1 MAQIRIGVLTPVDVA
16 FPAVKDAFAELWPE
30 PEIVCMLDE
39 SLYADFVND
48 DFTVDP
54 QLPDA
59 AYERVADMLRYS
71 RKSGADGIVFCGSV
85 FGALVEAGREGMDIP
100 VLTSFEGMIE
110 AAFAEGPRLGI
121 ITTAEG
127 SLNCLSGDVGR
138 YAEARGL
145 DYTIESRIVEG
156 GFQMVLAGDRDG
168 ADALIGDAAA
178 ELTAC
183 DSLMLGQF
191 SMGSAADKIAPM
203 PGRPVFTAPRG
214 AVEKLKR
221 ELG

>member
-30 PEIVCMLDE
+30 AELVCVLDE

-54 QLPDA
+54 QLPDE
-59 AYERVADMLRYS
+59 AYARIADLLRYS
-71 RKSGADGIVFCGSV
+71 QKTGADGIIFCGSV

-110 AAFAEGPRLGI
+110 AAFAQGPRLGI
-121 ITTAEG
+121 VTTAEG
-127 SLNCLSGDVGR
+127 SLDCLSGDVAR
-138 YAEARGL
+138 YAEARDL
-145 DYTIESRIVEG
+145 DYTITSRIADG
-156 GFQMVLAGDRDG
+156 AFQKILAGDREG
-168 ADALIGDAAA
+168 SDAMIVDAAA
-178 ELTAC
+178 ELTEC

-191 SMGSAADKIAPM
+191 SMGLTAEKITPM
-203 PGRPVFTAPRG
+203 PSRPVLTAPRG

-221 ELG
+221 LLG

>member
-30 PEIVCMLDE
+30 AKTVCVLDE

-54 QLPDA
+54 QLPEE
-59 AYERVADMLRYS
+59 AYERIADLLRYS
-71 RKSGADGIVFCGSV
+71 RKSGADGIIFCGSV

-110 AAFAEGPRLGI
+110 AAFAQGPRLGI
-121 ITTAEG
+121 VTSAEG
-127 SLNCLSGDVGR
+127 SLACLSGDVGR

-145 DYTIESRIVEG
+145 DYTIVSEIADG
-156 GFQMVLAGDRDG
+156 AFQKVLAGDRDG
-168 ADALIGDAAA
+168 ADAMIVDAATA
-178 ELTAC
+178 LTEC

-191 SMGSAADKIAPM
+191 SMGSAADKIADM

-221 ELG
+221 MLA